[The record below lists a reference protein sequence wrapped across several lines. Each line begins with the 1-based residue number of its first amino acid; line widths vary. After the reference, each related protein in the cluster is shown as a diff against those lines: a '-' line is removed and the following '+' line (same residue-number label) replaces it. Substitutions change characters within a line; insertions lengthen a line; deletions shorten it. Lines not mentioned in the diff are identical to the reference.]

1 MKHSEKVKAIKF
13 IRPNAEFILN
23 DDKLTWLDKTQ
34 IEPTEAEIK
43 TGLIAYEAA
52 MQAETEAKE
61 TAKAAL
67 LDRLGITAEEAV
79 LLLS

>member
-1 MKHSEKVKAIKF
+1 MKITEYFNETQTIVERDATPNEVKQREADTAKDKADLLAKEAEAKVKA
-13 IRPNAEFILN
+13 
-23 DDKLTWLDKTQ
+23 
-34 IEPTEAEIK
+34 
-43 TGLIAYEAA
+43 
-52 MQAETEAKE
+52 